1 MKDNSFA
8 GGIGCT
14 VLIFIAACVA
24 VFGVM
29 RLSPRFA
36 AEAAKDD
43 MAEHT
48 PAAPTA
54 EQQAAGVTP
63 LAGYVSEQA
72 LAEMLRD
79 QQQFAG
85 DMADKIVTVAES
97 GDAAQTVTAVSGDMA
112 GAAVPCLIGL
122 VMVVGFGWLF
132 TRRSDSSE

>member
-54 EQQAAGVTP
+54 EQQAAGVTQV
-63 LAGYVSEQA
+63 AGAVSEQA
-72 LAEMLRD
+72 LAEILRD
-79 QQQFAG
+79 LEKHDEA
-85 DMADKIVTVAES
+85 MADKVVQVAES
-97 GDAAQTVTAVSGDMA
+97 GDAAQTVTAVSADWA
-112 GAAVPCLIGL
+112 GAALPCAFVALGLIGVAVL
-122 VMVVGFGWLF
+122 A
-132 TRRSDSSE
+132 TRRGGE